1 MRVVLLLPENASLV
15 SDRNETSIGTLYGGS
30 SATANWDVV
39 FTQNGT
45 YRLSVVVSGFLDDEH
60 ESKTTRRTTITI
72 GDEEP
77 FTIFGSYLRLSII
90 AACVS
95 FVAVGLFLV
104 RRIKRKEDAPEETQ
118 LSQS

>member
-1 MRVVLLLPENASLV
+1 VLLLPENASLV
-15 SDRNETSIGTLYGGS
+15 SDRNETLVGTLYGGS
-30 SATANWDVV
+30 SATVDWDVV

-45 YRLSVVVSGFLDDEH
+45 YRLSVVVSGLLDGEH
-60 ESKTTRRTTITI
+60 EFDTTRRTVITI

-95 FVAVGLFLV
+95 LVAVGFFYV
-104 RRIKRKEDAPEETQ
+104 RRSRRKENVPEEPQ
-118 LSQS
+118 LAQN